1 MWISAYDLEKA
12 YHLNVILK
20 LIIDVISI
28 MSWFSSLQKSVRSN
42 LFDIMV
48 NGFAVYISNTISAE
62 VYVVNPADIYLL
74 KEIRK
79 LEEGVKYVQS

>member
-1 MWISAYDLEKA
+1 
-12 YHLNVILK
+12 
-20 LIIDVISI
+20 